1 MFSFL
6 GFFWKFGGFNNLLP
20 IKENWIRS
28 LPIFKKKNCNNI
40 SFSENTSPLGKMWIW
55 FFFSWQDFVQV
66 LFYPFL
72 GGLVSWHFKN
82 DEIVIQTRTKERE
95 FWFILNNKIFFCNLC
110 LLNSVVFFFENC
122 GKWNFLC
129 PVGEK
134 PKRNNTIPWLTLHIW
149 RSNFDFDFFFF
160 FEKVQHQ

>member
-1 MFSFL
+1 MPAYWSRASWYRNGL
-6 GFFWKFGGFNNLLP
+6 IWQ
-20 IKENWIRS
+20 RTCVY
-28 LPIFKKKNCNNI
+28 IFTTEI
-40 SFSENTSPLGKMWIW
+40 G
-55 FFFSWQDFVQV
+55 FSWQDFVQV

-149 RSNFDFDFFFF
+149 RSNFDCNRFWCNQNKLKSILIHGGDI
-160 FEKVQHQ
+160 ELSVA